1 MIAPIRDI
9 DSTSEAV
16 RRRLRRARHAAVS
29 SLLKV
34 ETREEQ
40 HTQPM
45 AAWKA
50 WIASAWMVAVVI
62 AYALHMARWW

>member
-1 MIAPIRDI
+1 MIAPIRDL

-16 RRRLRRARHAAVS
+16 RRRMRRARHAAVS
-29 SLLKV
+29 SLLHT
-34 ETREEQ
+34 EPQEEQ

-50 WIASAWMVAVVI
+50 WIASAWMLIVVI